1 MKESVFYECYR
12 KIITKENGER
22 ERRTNKMK
30 QCMILRFDINQVPLL
45 GCKNVEMNKFKPN
58 ITEKASVDSDFSF

>member
-1 MKESVFYECYR
+1 MCGVSRMLKEDYYKKNGR
-12 KIITKENGER
+12 IT
-22 ERRTNKMK
+22 RTNKMK

-45 GCKNVEMNKFKPN
+45 GCKNVEMNKFESN